1 MTTLFLVTF
10 FVGFGLTIVSALLGA
25 VDAGAGHGHGGDVG
39 QGGAGHAGDLG
50 HGSSAGH
57 AGDLSH
63 GGVDAHGSDTTHN
76 TGSVSAVNFQTIV
89 AFLMG
94 FGGVGYLATRFGLLF
109 YIIAFPLAIA
119 GGVAVATLIFRF
131 MRFLKRGELPM
142 APTSYVG
149 LVGTLTLGIRQGGT
163 GEMVYTQ
170 HGSRQVTAARSESGV
185 PIPSGQEVVVLRYE
199 KGVAYVQLWS
209 EFKDQEHL

>member
-10 FVGFGLTIVSALLGA
+10 FVGFGLTVVSALLGA
-25 VDAGAGHGHGGDVG
+25 VDAGVGHGHGGDFG
-39 QGGAGHAGDLG
+39 HGGAGHA
-50 HGSSAGH
+50 S
-57 AGDLSH
+57 
-63 GGVDAHGSDTTHN
+63 AHGQGGSDVSYN

-89 AFLMG
+89 AFFMG

-109 YIIAFPLAIA
+109 DLIAFPLAVI
-119 GGVAVATLIFRF
+119 GGVGVATLIFRF

-142 APTSYVG
+142 ATTSYVG

-170 HGSRQVTAARSESGV
+170 HGSRKVTAARSESGA
-185 PIPSGQEVVVLRYE
+185 PIPNGEEVVVLRYE
-199 KGVAYVQLWS
+199 QGIVYVQPWR